1 MAKIQ
6 SYDYTNFERGI
17 VKISV
22 AKDLQKLNLPEPARL
37 VSSEKEDAQLTKLWK
52 PASLETVLKASLMPA
67 IRDRD
72 ELSPSIYQKRLR
84 DAKQEFIKILQEEQ
98 KKRKKGTKTPF
109 EDDEE
114 EQKKRKRR
122 SKNPFEDDPEE
133 IFEQVINDLEELE
146 NHQDLL
152 WMLRQVVH
160 LA

>member
-6 SYDYTNFERGI
+6 SNDYTNFERGI

-37 VSSEKEDAQLTKLWK
+37 VSSEKDDAQLTKLWK
-52 PASLETVLKASLMPA
+52 PTSLDSVLKESLTPTV
-67 IRDRD
+67 RDRD
-72 ELSPSIYQKRLR
+72 ELSPFIYQKRLR
-84 DAKQEFIKILQEEQ
+84 DAKEMFIKLLKDEQ
-98 KKRKKGTKTPF
+98 NNR
-109 EDDEE
+109 
-114 EQKKRKRR
+114 RKRP
-122 SKNPFEDDPEE
+122 KKAFDEDPEE
-133 IFEQVINDLEELE
+133 VFEQVISDLEELE

>member
-1 MAKIQ
+1 MSKIQ
-6 SYDYTNFERGI
+6 SNDYTNFEKGI

-37 VSSEKEDAQLTKLWK
+37 VSSEKEDTQLTKLWK
-52 PASLETVLKASLMPA
+52 PTSLETTLKKSLTPA

-72 ELSPSIYQKRLR
+72 ELNPFIYQKRLKN
-84 DAKQEFIKILQEEQ
+84 AKLSFIKLLKDEQ
-98 KKRKKGTKTPF
+98 TKR
-109 EDDEE
+109 
-114 EQKKRKRR
+114 RKRP
-122 SKNPFEDDPEE
+122 KKFFEEDPEE

-152 WMLRQVVH
+152 LMLRQVVH

>member
-6 SYDYTNFERGI
+6 AQDYTNFDRGI

-22 AKDLQKLNLPEPARL
+22 AKDLQKLSLPEPARL

-52 PASLETVLKASLMPA
+52 PASLETTLKASLMPL
-67 IRDRD
+67 IKNRD
-72 ELSPSIYQKRLR
+72 ELSPAVYQKRLKE
-84 DAKQEFIKILQEEQ
+84 AKQDFIKIL
-98 KKRKKGTKTPF
+98 R
-109 EDDEE
+109 E

-122 SKNPFEDDPEE
+122 SKKPFEEDPEE
-133 IFEQVINDLEELE
+133 IFEQVIADLEELE
-146 NHQDLL
+146 SHQDLL